1 MYFIINI
8 VDGYIEEIN
17 GNKYLIF
24 SYTDKKNKV
33 VLTKYTE
40 LWDKIK
46 YLIEKINN
54 RSGEYEKGLIKTK
67 FDSNDSLPLIKILKL
82 LKLTIV
88 IRSVFQK
95 DNKYYPQVFLDEC
108 LYEL

>member
-24 SYTDKKNKV
+24 SYTDKENKV

-54 RSGEYEKGLIKTK
+54 RSGEYEKGLIKIK
-67 FDSNDSLPLIKILKL
+67 FDSNDSLPLVKILKL
-82 LKLTIV
+82 LNLTIV

-108 LYEL
+108 LHEL